1 MLAKL
6 TRLAVVVMLLC
17 TVGAHWTILQS
28 VAWMRMAVTFSQDAS
43 LAEALVKTFDG
54 KHPCDLCKLVQ
65 QGKKSE
71 QRQDSQKSQTKIDVF
86 LVSGQESLSA
96 PLMEPLPRLID
107 RLPDLSSQP
116 PPSPPPR
123 RLPG

>member
-6 TRLAVVVMLLC
+6 TRLAVVVTLLC

-28 VAWMRMAVTFSQDAS
+28 VAWMRMAVAFSQDAS
-43 LAEALVKTFDG
+43 LGEALVKTFDG

-65 QGKKSE
+65 QGKRSE
-71 QRQDSQKSQTKIDVF
+71 QRQDSQKSQSKIDVF
-86 LVSGQESLSA
+86 LVSGQESTAA
-96 PLMEPLPRLID
+96 PVVEPLPRLSD